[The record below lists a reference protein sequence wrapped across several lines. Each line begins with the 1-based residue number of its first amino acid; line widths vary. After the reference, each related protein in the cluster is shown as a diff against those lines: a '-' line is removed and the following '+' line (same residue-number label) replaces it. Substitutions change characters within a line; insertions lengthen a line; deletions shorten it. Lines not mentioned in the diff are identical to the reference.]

1 MNIYFVMLYFFVY
14 SFLGWCTEV
23 AFAAFKEHRFV
34 NRGFLNGP
42 LCPIYGFGVSIV
54 ILLLTP
60 YKNNLPLLFVTSIIL
75 VTLLEGLTGWCME
88 KIFHHKWWD
97 YSQMPLNIGGYV
109 CLLFSLIWG
118 AFCVVIL
125 KLFHPL
131 IQKPLELLP
140 FPIGIIFII
149 MLSALLITDTCVTAS
164 SIFKLN
170 QNLEKM
176 EKIAKDLHE
185 FSDRIGKDIYE
196 RTMHTMDTVEE
207 LNQRYRELEH
217 KTEKITTRLFRA
229 FPHIESRKHKKLF
242 AELREHLTFS
252 SRK

>member
-1 MNIYFVMLYFFVY
+1 MNVYFVMLYFFVY
-14 SFLGWCTEV
+14 SFFGWCTEV

-54 ILLLTP
+54 ILFLTP
-60 YKNNLPLLFVTSIIL
+60 YKNNPPLLFVTSILL

-97 YSQMPLNIGGYV
+97 YSQMPFNIGGYV

-131 IQKPLELLP
+131 IQKPLEFLP
-140 FPIGIIFII
+140 FPIGV
-149 MLSALLITDTCVTAS
+149 MLIVILSGLLITDTCVTAS
-164 SIFKLN
+164 EIFKLN
-170 QNLEKM
+170 QNLEKL
-176 EKIAKDLHE
+176 EKIAADLHG
-185 FSDRIGKDIYE
+185 FSDRIGKDIYK
-196 RTMHTMDTVEE
+196 RTMHTMGTVEE
-207 LNQRYRELEH
+207 LNQRYHELEH
-217 KTEKITTRLFRA
+217 KITTTSARLFLA
-229 FPHIESRKHKKLF
+229 FPHMESRKHKKLLE
-242 AELREHLTFS
+242 ELRRRIS
-252 SRK
+252 K

>member
-1 MNIYFVMLYFFVY
+1 MNVYFVMLYFFVY
-14 SFLGWCTEV
+14 SFFGWCAEV

-54 ILLLTP
+54 ILFLTP
-60 YKNNLPLLFVTSIIL
+60 YKNNLPLLFVTSILL

-97 YSQMPLNIGGYV
+97 YSQIPFNIGGYV

-131 IQKPLELLP
+131 IQKPLEFLP
-140 FPIGIIFII
+140 FPIGV
-149 MLSALLITDTCVTAS
+149 MLIAILSGLLITDTCVTAS
-164 SIFKLN
+164 EIFKLN
-170 QNLEKM
+170 QNLEKL
-176 EKIAKDLHE
+176 EKIAADLHG
-185 FSDRIGKDIYE
+185 FSDRIGIDIYK

-207 LNQRYRELEH
+207 LNQRYHELEH
-217 KTEKITTRLFRA
+217 KIIKTSARLFFA
-229 FPHIESRKHKKLF
+229 FPHMESRKHKKLLE
-242 AELREHLTFS
+242 ELRRRIS
-252 SRK
+252 K